1 MGEVEAGVGQLKAEQ
16 RRLRMRMDEAIH
28 RTNAQNE
35 EMQRQMAVIRK
46 QMGEMEQTLRER
58 QAEIER
64 LLPRTDPNVLQID

>member
-35 EMQRQMAVIRK
+35 EMQRQMAAIRK

-64 LLPRTDPNVLQID
+64 LLPKTDPNVLQID